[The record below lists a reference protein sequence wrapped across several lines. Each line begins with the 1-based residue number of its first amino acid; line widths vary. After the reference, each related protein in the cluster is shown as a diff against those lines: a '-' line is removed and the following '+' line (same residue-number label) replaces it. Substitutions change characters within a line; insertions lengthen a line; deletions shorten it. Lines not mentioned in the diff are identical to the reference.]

1 MKLSKNFIL
10 HEAGGQTMLVPTGS
24 AGFSGLVKGNKTLGA
39 VLACL
44 KSETTEE
51 DIIKALKARFDAP
64 EGAVERDVAKAL
76 EALRKIGAID
86 E

>member
-1 MKLSKNFIL
+1 MKLSKDFIL
-10 HEAGGQTMLVPTGS
+10 HEADGQTMLVPTGN
-24 AGFSGLVKGNKTLGA
+24 AGFSGLVRGNKTLGA
-39 VLACL
+39 VLDCL
-44 KSETTEE
+44 KSETIEE
-51 DIIKALKARFDAP
+51 DIVKALKTRFDAP

>member
-1 MKLSKNFIL
+1 
-10 HEAGGQTMLVPTGS
+10 MLMDV
-24 AGFSGLVKGNKTLGA
+24 LIDA
-39 VLACL
+39 VLDCL

-51 DIIKALKARFDAP
+51 DLVKALKTRFDAP